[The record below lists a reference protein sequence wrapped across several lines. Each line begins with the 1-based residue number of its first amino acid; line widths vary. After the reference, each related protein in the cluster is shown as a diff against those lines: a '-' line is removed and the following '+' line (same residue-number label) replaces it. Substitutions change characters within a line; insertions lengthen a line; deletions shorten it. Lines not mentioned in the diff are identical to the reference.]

1 VGLPLFVSAE
11 TLHLR
16 HKRMVMSMKAKN
28 IIIMALAGI
37 LLTACKDKTYK
48 PPTLDAMRSADKA
61 RAAWA
66 RETEEHPATVETP
79 ISRMDSTAKDSVST
93 LYSEESYNTSYQE
106 NDNKSSSM
114 RGNHQS
120 SEETEE

>member
-1 VGLPLFVSAE
+1 
-11 TLHLR
+11 
-16 HKRMVMSMKAKN
+16 MKGKN
-28 IIIMALAGI
+28 IIITALAVT

-66 RETEEHPATVETP
+66 RDAEEHPATVETP
-79 ISRMDSTAKDSVST
+79 ISRMDSTVKDSIST
-93 LYSEESYNTSYQE
+93 LYGEESSKTSYQE

-114 RGNHQS
+114 RENHQS
-120 SEETEE
+120 SIEETEE

>member
-1 VGLPLFVSAE
+1 
-11 TLHLR
+11 
-16 HKRMVMSMKAKN
+16 MKAKN

-61 RAAWA
+61 RAIWA
-66 RETEEHPATVETP
+66 RETEERPATVETP
-79 ISRMDSTAKDSVST
+79 TSRMDSTAKDSVST
-93 LYSEESYNTSYQE
+93 LYGEENDNTSYQE

-114 RGNHQS
+114 RENHQS
-120 SEETEE
+120 SIEETEE

>member
-1 VGLPLFVSAE
+1 
-11 TLHLR
+11 
-16 HKRMVMSMKAKN
+16 MKAKN

-61 RAAWA
+61 RATWA
-66 RETEEHPATVETP
+66 REAEEHPATVETQT
-79 ISRMDSTAKDSVST
+79 SRMDSTAKDSV
-93 LYSEESYNTSYQE
+93 ESYNTSYQE

-114 RGNHQS
+114 GENHQS
-120 SEETEE
+120 SEETE

>member
-1 VGLPLFVSAE
+1 
-11 TLHLR
+11 
-16 HKRMVMSMKAKN
+16 MKGKN
-28 IIIMALAGI
+28 IIITALAVTV
-37 LLTACKDKTYK
+37 LTACKDKTYK

-79 ISRMDSTAKDSVST
+79 ISRIDSTAKDSVST
-93 LYSEESYNTSYQE
+93 LYSEESYNTSYQA

-114 RGNHQS
+114 GENHQS

>member
-1 VGLPLFVSAE
+1 M
-11 TLHLR
+11 T
-16 HKRMVMSMKAKN
+16 
-28 IIIMALAGI
+28 

-48 PPTLDAMRSADKA
+48 PPTLNAMRSADKA

-66 RETEEHPATVETP
+66 RETEEHSATVETQ

-93 LYSEESYNTSYQE
+93 LYGEESSNTSYQE
-106 NDNKSSSM
+106 HDNKSSSM
-114 RGNHQS
+114 RENHQS

>member
-1 VGLPLFVSAE
+1 
-11 TLHLR
+11 
-16 HKRMVMSMKAKN
+16 MKGKN
-28 IIIMALAGI
+28 IIISALAVT
-37 LLTACKDKTYK
+37 LTTLTACKDKTYK

-66 RETEEHPATVETP
+66 RDAEEHPATVETP
-79 ISRMDSTAKDSVST
+79 TSRMDSTAKDSVST
-93 LYSEESYNTSYQE
+93 LYGEESSNTSYQE

-114 RGNHQS
+114 GENHQS

>member
-1 VGLPLFVSAE
+1 
-11 TLHLR
+11 
-16 HKRMVMSMKAKN
+16 MKGKN
-28 IIIMALAGI
+28 IIITALAVT
-37 LLTACKDKTYK
+37 LLAACKDKTYK

-66 RETEEHPATVETP
+66 RDAEEHPATVETP
-79 ISRMDSTAKDSVST
+79 TSRMDSTAKDSVST
-93 LYSEESYNTSYQE
+93 LYDEESSNTSYQE

-114 RGNHQS
+114 RENHQS

>member
-1 VGLPLFVSAE
+1 
-11 TLHLR
+11 
-16 HKRMVMSMKAKN
+16 MKGKN
-28 IIIMALAGI
+28 IIITALAVT

-48 PPTLDAMRSADKA
+48 PPTMDAMRSADKA

-66 RETEEHPATVETP
+66 REAEEHPATVETP
-79 ISRMDSTAKDSVST
+79 INRMDSTAKDSVST
-93 LYSEESYNTSYQE
+93 LYGEESSNTSYQE

-114 RGNHQS
+114 GENHQS

>member
-1 VGLPLFVSAE
+1 
-11 TLHLR
+11 
-16 HKRMVMSMKAKN
+16 MKGKN
-28 IIIMALAGI
+28 IIITALAVT

-61 RAAWA
+61 RAAWT
-66 RETEEHPATVETP
+66 REIEEHPATVETQ

-93 LYSEESYNTSYQE
+93 LYGEESSNTSYQE
-106 NDNKSSSM
+106 HDTKSSSM
-114 RGNHQS
+114 RENHQS

>member
-1 VGLPLFVSAE
+1 
-11 TLHLR
+11 
-16 HKRMVMSMKAKN
+16 MKGKN
-28 IIIMALAGI
+28 IIITALAVTV
-37 LLTACKDKTYK
+37 LPACKDKTYK

-66 RETEEHPATVETP
+66 REAEEHPATVETP
-79 ISRMDSTAKDSVST
+79 TSRMDSTAKDSVST
-93 LYSEESYNTSYQE
+93 LYGEESSNTSYQE

-114 RGNHQS
+114 GENHQS

>member
-1 VGLPLFVSAE
+1 
-11 TLHLR
+11 
-16 HKRMVMSMKAKN
+16 MKGKN
-28 IIIMALAGI
+28 IIITALAVTV
-37 LLTACKDKTYK
+37 LTACKDKTYK

-66 RETEEHPATVETP
+66 RDAEEHPATVETP

>member
-1 VGLPLFVSAE
+1 
-11 TLHLR
+11 
-16 HKRMVMSMKAKN
+16 MKGMN
-28 IIIMALAGI
+28 IIITALTVTV
-37 LLTACKDKTYK
+37 LTACKDKTYK

-79 ISRMDSTAKDSVST
+79 TSRMDSTAKDSVST
-93 LYSEESYNTSYQE
+93 LYGEESSNTSYQE

-114 RGNHQS
+114 GENHQS

>member
-1 VGLPLFVSAE
+1 
-11 TLHLR
+11 
-16 HKRMVMSMKAKN
+16 MKGKN
-28 IIIMALAGI
+28 IIITALAVT
-37 LLTACKDKTYK
+37 LLAACKDKTYK

-66 RETEEHPATVETP
+66 RDAEEHPATVETP
-79 ISRMDSTAKDSVST
+79 TSRMDSTAKDSVST
-93 LYSEESYNTSYQE
+93 LYGEESSNTSYQE

-114 RGNHQS
+114 GENHQS

>member
-1 VGLPLFVSAE
+1 
-11 TLHLR
+11 
-16 HKRMVMSMKAKN
+16 MKAKN

-66 RETEEHPATVETP
+66 REAEEHSATLE
-79 ISRMDSTAKDSVST
+79 IQSNNADSIAVDSEST
-93 LYSEESYNTSYQE
+93 NSNTIGRNTNE
-106 NDNKSSSM
+106 HHSSI
-114 RGNHQS
+114 
-120 SEETEE
+120 EETEE